1 MVFAPSAARTSC
13 GFVRSTSD
21 LSESPIFVFSAIPIE
36 TSDCARKM
44 VDAPLMARKVQL
56 EPGFSLPHWMKFS
69 KDADLSGG
77 VGKADPE
84 DEGSWKVWPIA
95 EIRKHDGPED
105 FWTVIRGKVY
115 NLTPYMKYHPGGIG
129 ILMKTAGNDGTVLFD
144 K

>member
-1 MVFAPSAARTSC
+1 
-13 GFVRSTSD
+13 
-21 LSESPIFVFSAIPIE
+21 
-36 TSDCARKM
+36 M

-84 DEGSWKVWPIA
+84 DEGSWKVWPLA